1 MPYISPEVIE
11 QARQI
16 DLLSYMQAF
25 EASEL
30 VRISGNNYTTRTHDS
45 LKISNGKWMW
55 WSQRIGGYNALDYLV
70 KVKGCSFVEAVE
82 TLMGKAAVMPSI
94 AIPKPK
100 TEAPKVLLLPDK
112 SASSDRIT
120 EYLFGRGI
128 DFAIIDYCI
137 SHDLVFESLPY
148 HNIVFVGYDRDRKSV
163 V

>member
-1 MPYISPEVIE
+1 MPYIPPEVVE

-16 DLLSYMQAF
+16 DLLTYLQSCEPQ
-25 EASEL
+25 EL

-82 TLMGKAAVMPSI
+82 TLMGKAAVMPSTTV
-94 AIPKPK
+94 KPK
-100 TEAPKVLLLPDK
+100 QKTEPKILLLPDK
-112 SASSDRIT
+112 SASTERIT

-128 DFAIIDYCI
+128 DYTIIQYCI
-137 SHDLVFESLPY
+137 DKGLIFESLPY
-148 HNIVFVGYDRDRKSV
+148 RNLVCVGFDE
-163 V
+163 